1 MYINDIHILSYLSIG
16 VLGLII
22 GQLIDWSS
30 MRLAKY
36 EKVLS
41 KDFFTQYL
49 TSATPKYLLMS
60 ITAISYI
67 ALLYIYGFSLDTLK
81 YIILIPMLINVFIID
96 YKKQIIPNRLTL
108 TMFEIGL
115 IFIFMQVIINTNI
128 GINTFL
134 NSILGMFLGGGLFLI
149 ITLIGELIAK
159 KEAMGFGDIKLIG
172 TLGLFLGKTNIISTI
187 IIAFLI
193 AAIASI
199 IMLVISKIRK
209 KEIMEYIAFG
219 PFIAL
224 ASAIVVY
231 IPNDIFIMVI
241 SKILRII

>member
-1 MYINDIHILSYLSIG
+1 MYINDIHILFYLSIG

-115 IFIFMQVIINTNI
+115 VIAFLYGLSDVAITINMV
-128 GINTFL
+128 
-134 NSILGMFLGGGLFLI
+134 LGMLTGGGIFLL
-149 ITLIGELIAK
+149 ITLIGRS
-159 KEAMGFGDIKLIG
+159 
-172 TLGLFLGKTNIISTI
+172 NIWKRSHGIW
-187 IIAFLI
+187 
-193 AAIASI
+193 
-199 IMLVISKIRK
+199 
-209 KEIMEYIAFG
+209 
-219 PFIAL
+219 
-224 ASAIVVY
+224 
-231 IPNDIFIMVI
+231 
-241 SKILRII
+241 

>member
-1 MYINDIHILSYLSIG
+1 MYINDIHILFYLSIG

-209 KEIMEYIAFG
+209 KNAEI
-219 PFIAL
+219 P
-224 ASAIVVY
+224 
-231 IPNDIFIMVI
+231 
-241 SKILRII
+241 

>member
-1 MYINDIHILSYLSIG
+1 MYINDIHILFYLSIG

-172 TLGLFLGKTNIISTI
+172 TLGLFLGKTNNGIYSIWTI
-187 IIAFLI
+187 YCFSFSNSCIY
-193 AAIASI
+193 
-199 IMLVISKIRK
+199 SK
-209 KEIMEYIAFG
+209 
-219 PFIAL
+219 
-224 ASAIVVY
+224 
-231 IPNDIFIMVI
+231 
-241 SKILRII
+241 

>member
-1 MYINDIHILSYLSIG
+1 
-16 VLGLII
+16 
-22 GQLIDWSS
+22 
-30 MRLAKY
+30 
-36 EKVLS
+36 
-41 KDFFTQYL
+41 
-49 TSATPKYLLMS
+49 
-60 ITAISYI
+60 
-67 ALLYIYGFSLDTLK
+67 
-81 YIILIPMLINVFIID
+81 
-96 YKKQIIPNRLTL
+96 
-108 TMFEIGL
+108 
-115 IFIFMQVIINTNI
+115 
-128 GINTFL
+128 
-134 NSILGMFLGGGLFLI
+134 MFLGGGLFLI

-209 KEIMEYIAFG
+209 KKIMEYIAFG

>member
-1 MYINDIHILSYLSIG
+1 MYINDIHILFYLSIG

-67 ALLYIYGFSLDTLK
+67 ALLYIYGFSLDILK

-209 KEIMEYIAFG
+209 K
-219 PFIAL
+219 
-224 ASAIVVY
+224 
-231 IPNDIFIMVI
+231 
-241 SKILRII
+241 K

>member
-1 MYINDIHILSYLSIG
+1 MYINDIHILFYLSIG

-172 TLGLFLGKTNIISTI
+172 TTGLFLGKTNIISTLI
-187 IIAFLI
+187 MAF
-193 AAIASI
+193 
-199 IMLVISKIRK
+199 
-209 KEIMEYIAFG
+209 
-219 PFIAL
+219 
-224 ASAIVVY
+224 
-231 IPNDIFIMVI
+231 
-241 SKILRII
+241 

>member
-1 MYINDIHILSYLSIG
+1 MYINDIHILFYLSIG

-209 KEIMEYIAFG
+209 KKIMEYIAFR

>member
-1 MYINDIHILSYLSIG
+1 
-16 VLGLII
+16 
-22 GQLIDWSS
+22 
-30 MRLAKY
+30 
-36 EKVLS
+36 
-41 KDFFTQYL
+41 
-49 TSATPKYLLMS
+49 
-60 ITAISYI
+60 
-67 ALLYIYGFSLDTLK
+67 
-81 YIILIPMLINVFIID
+81 MLINVFIID

-187 IIAFLI
+187 IIAFLFKFVN
-193 AAIASI
+193 SFLI
-199 IMLVISKIRK
+199 I
-209 KEIMEYIAFG
+209 F
-219 PFIAL
+219 
-224 ASAIVVY
+224 
-231 IPNDIFIMVI
+231 
-241 SKILRII
+241 

>member
-1 MYINDIHILSYLSIG
+1 MYINDIHILFYLSIG

-209 KEIMEYIAFG
+209 KKIMKYIAFG

>member
-1 MYINDIHILSYLSIG
+1 MYINDIHILFYLSIG

-209 KEIMEYIAFG
+209 KKIMEYIAF
-219 PFIAL
+219 
-224 ASAIVVY
+224 
-231 IPNDIFIMVI
+231 
-241 SKILRII
+241 

>member
-1 MYINDIHILSYLSIG
+1 MYINDIHILFYLSIG

-209 KEIMEYIAFG
+209 K
-219 PFIAL
+219 
-224 ASAIVVY
+224 
-231 IPNDIFIMVI
+231 
-241 SKILRII
+241 K

>member
-1 MYINDIHILSYLSIG
+1 MYINDIHILFYLSIG

-49 TSATPKYLLMS
+49 TSATTKNLLMS

-134 NSILGMFLGGGLFLI
+134 NSIIGMFLGGGLFLI

-193 AAIASI
+193 AAIASL

-209 KEIMEYIAFG
+209 KKIM
-219 PFIAL
+219 
-224 ASAIVVY
+224 
-231 IPNDIFIMVI
+231 
-241 SKILRII
+241 